1 MISTTHSGG
10 LTLATHSHLTNR
22 FHKRSGVKTVKH
34 ELLLILIQ
42 QKPCYR
48 SLLIILE
55 YRNPRRSDYPT

>member
-22 FHKRSGVKTVKH
+22 FHQRSGVKTVKH
-34 ELLLILIQ
+34 ELLILSQRI
-42 QKPCYR
+42 PCYR

-55 YRNPRRSDYPT
+55 HRNPRRSDDLT